1 MKKEIVIIAIGIII
15 ILLSPFIPNQF
26 FDYLYYGGWGDYRI
40 TALLQ
45 ALRITGILISVTGLV
60 LLAKKEK

>member
-26 FDYLYYGGWGDYRI
+26 LDYLYYGGWGDYRI
-40 TALLQ
+40 SALLQ